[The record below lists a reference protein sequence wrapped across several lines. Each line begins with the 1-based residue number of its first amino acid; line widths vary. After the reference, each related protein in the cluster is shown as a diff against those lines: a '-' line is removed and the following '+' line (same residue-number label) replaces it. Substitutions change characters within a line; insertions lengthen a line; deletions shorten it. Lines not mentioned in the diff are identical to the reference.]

1 MMLSERE
8 ISIKIKKIF
17 GRQIIDS
24 RGNPTCEA
32 DIILDSGFIGRGAVP
47 SGASTGSL
55 EALELRDNDPE
66 IYHGKSV
73 YKAINKINDEISTKI
88 DSNVTYNQES
98 FDKFLIDL
106 DGTDNKERLGANT
119 ILALSIAFAK
129 AKAKHL
135 NIPLYQSLTDNTSY
149 MMPIPMMNIIN
160 GGAHAN
166 NKLDFQEFMIL
177 PVGFD
182 NIADS
187 VRAGAEIFHTL
198 KNTLNKLAMPTS
210 VGDEGGFAP
219 NLESNSHAINIII
232 DAIDDAGYKAGENVF
247 LGLDVASSEFY
258 NNGTYSLE
266 SENLNLSSDEF
277 IDYLYNLRK
286 NYPIIS
292 IEDGLAEDDWDGWS
306 KLTQKM
312 GSDTQLVGD
321 DLFVTNPKI
330 FKKGIKQNIANSIL
344 IKLNQI
350 GTISETIEAINL
362 AKENDYNFI
371 ISHRS
376 GETEDVTI
384 ADLSVATSSG
394 LIKTGSMSRSDR
406 VAKYNQLIRIEE
418 KIDKNISNTKLD
430 KYLGK

>member
-1 MMLSERE
+1 MS
-8 ISIKIKKIF
+8 KIKKIL

-32 DIILDSGFIGRGAVP
+32 DIIFNDGSFGRGAVP
-47 SGASTGSL
+47 SGASTGKL
-55 EALELRDNDPE
+55 EALELRDNDSTN
-66 IYHGKSV
+66 YLGKSV
-73 YKAINKINDEISTKI
+73 HKAVGNINIEISNKI
-88 DSNVTYNQES
+88 DSNTSFEQES
-98 FDKFLIDL
+98 FDSFLLKL
-106 DGTDNKERLGANT
+106 DGTANKERLGANT
-119 ILALSIAFAK
+119 ILALSIAFAN
-129 AKAKHL
+129 AQA
-135 NIPLYQSLTDNTSY
+135 NQRNMPLYQSLTTDSSY
-149 MMPIPMMNIIN
+149 MLPTPMMNIIN

-182 NIADS
+182 KVSESI
-187 VRAGAEIFHTL
+187 RAGAEIFHTL
-198 KNTLNKLAMPTS
+198 KSLLNKLNMSTS

-219 NLESNSHAINIII
+219 NINSNSEAIDIII
-232 DAIDDAGYKAGENVF
+232 ESISKAGYKAGENVY
-247 LGLDVASSEFY
+247 LALDVASSEFY
-258 NNGTYSLE
+258 KNNIYTLE
-266 SENLNLSSDEF
+266 SENLNLSTDEF
-277 IDYLYNLRK
+277 VDYLVSLRK

-292 IEDGLAEDDWDGWS
+292 IEDGLSEDDWQGWS
-306 KLTQKM
+306 RLTDKL
-312 GSDTQLVGD
+312 GHNTQLVGD

-330 FKKGIKQNIANSIL
+330 FQKGIDKKIANAIL

-350 GTISETIEAINL
+350 GTITETLAAINL
-362 AKENDYNFI
+362 AKENNYNYI

-418 KIDKNISNTKLD
+418 QLSSQVENNKLD
-430 KYLGK
+430 QYLT

>member
-1 MMLSERE
+1 ML
-8 ISIKIKKIF
+8 KIKKIV

-32 DIILDSGFIGRGAVP
+32 DIILNDGTLGRGAVP
-47 SGASTGSL
+47 SGASTGTL
-55 EALELRDNDPE
+55 EAIEIRDNDPKV
-66 IYHGKSV
+66 YLGKSV
-73 YKAINKINDEISTKI
+73 NEAVKNINYVISGEINASTSF
-88 DSNVTYNQES
+88 DQES

-106 DGTDNKERLGANT
+106 DGTPNKERLGANA

-129 AKAKHL
+129 AQANKK
-135 NIPLYQSLTDNTSY
+135 NIQLYESLTNESCY
-149 MMPIPMMNIIN
+149 MLPIPMMNIIN

-177 PVGFD
+177 PIGFD
-182 NIADS
+182 KITES
-187 VRAGAEIFHTL
+187 IRAGAEIFHTL
-198 KNTLNKLAMPTS
+198 KNALNKMNMPTS

-219 NLESNSHAINIII
+219 NLNSNSEAIEIILDSI
-232 DAIDDAGYKAGENVF
+232 SKAGYNPGKDIY

-258 NNGTYSLE
+258 KNDAYVLE
-266 SENLNLSSDEF
+266 SENLKLSTDEF
-277 IDYLYNLRK
+277 INYLYKLRSD
-286 NYPIIS
+286 YPIIS
-292 IEDGLAEDDWDGWS
+292 IEDGLAEDDWLGWE
-306 KLTQKM
+306 KLTKIL
-312 GSDTQLVGD
+312 GSNTQLVGD

-330 FKKGIKQNIANSIL
+330 FKKGIQQNIANSIL

-350 GTISETIEAINL
+350 GTITETLEAIAL
-362 AKENDYNFI
+362 AKDNDYNYI

-418 KIDKNISNTKLD
+418 NIGTQTINNKLE
-430 KYLGK
+430 KYLK

>member
-1 MMLSERE
+1 M
-8 ISIKIKKIF
+8 IKIKKIF

-32 DIILDSGFIGRGAVP
+32 DITLDDGTIGRGAVP
-47 SGASTGSL
+47 SGASTGKL
-55 EALELRDNDPE
+55 EALELRDNNPD
-66 IYHGKSV
+66 IYLGKSV
-73 YKAINKINDEISTKI
+73 NNAINNINNVISSKINPNIEYDQS
-88 DSNVTYNQES
+88 S
-98 FDKFLIDL
+98 FDSFLIDF
-106 DGTDNKERLGANT
+106 DGTHNKERLGANT
-119 ILALSIAFAK
+119 ILALSIAFANAQ
-129 AKAKHL
+129 AKKD
-135 NIPLYQSLTDNTSY
+135 NIPLYQSLTDDSSY
-149 MMPIPMMNIIN
+149 ILPIPMMNIIN

-182 NIADS
+182 KITES
-187 VRAGAEIFHTL
+187 IRAGAEIFHTL
-198 KNTLNKLAMPTS
+198 KDSLNNLKMPTS

-219 NLESNSHAINIII
+219 NLNSNSE
-232 DAIDDAGYKAGENVF
+232 AIDIILDSISKAGYNPGKDVYLA
-247 LGLDVASSEFY
+247 LDVASSEFY
-258 NNGTYSLE
+258 NDGFYTLQ
-266 SENLNLSSDEF
+266 SENLKLTSDEF
-277 IDYLYNLRK
+277 IDYLAKLRSD
-286 NYPIIS
+286 YPIIS
-292 IEDGLAEDDWDGWS
+292 IEDGLSEDDWVGWE
-306 KLTQKM
+306 KLTKKL

-330 FKKGIKQNIANSIL
+330 FYKGIQNGIANSIL

-350 GTISETIEAINL
+350 GTITETLQAIKL
-362 AKENDYNFI
+362 AKDNNYNYI

-418 KIDKNISNTKLD
+418 KIGTHATNNKLD
-430 KYLGK
+430 KYLN

>member
-1 MMLSERE
+1 ML
-8 ISIKIKKIF
+8 KIKKIV

-32 DIILDSGFIGRGAVP
+32 DIILNDGTLGRGAVP
-47 SGASTGSL
+47 SGASTGTL
-55 EALELRDNDPE
+55 EAIEIRDNDPKV
-66 IYHGKSV
+66 YLGKSV
-73 YKAINKINDEISTKI
+73 NEAVKNINYVISGEINESTSF
-88 DSNVTYNQES
+88 DQES

-106 DGTDNKERLGANT
+106 DGTPNKERLGANA

-129 AKAKHL
+129 AQANKK
-135 NIPLYQSLTDNTSY
+135 NIQLYESLTNESSY
-149 MMPIPMMNIIN
+149 MLPIPMMNIIN

-177 PVGFD
+177 PIGFD
-182 NIADS
+182 KITES
-187 VRAGAEIFHTL
+187 IRAGAEIFHTL
-198 KNTLNKLAMPTS
+198 KNALNKMNMPTS

-219 NLESNSHAINIII
+219 NLNSNSEAIEIILDSI
-232 DAIDDAGYKAGENVF
+232 SKAGYNPGKDIY

-258 NNGTYSLE
+258 KNNAYVLE
-266 SENLNLSSDEF
+266 SENLKLSTDEF
-277 IDYLYNLRK
+277 INYLSKLRSD
-286 NYPIIS
+286 YPIIS
-292 IEDGLAEDDWDGWS
+292 IEDGLAEDDWLGWE
-306 KLTQKM
+306 KLTKIL
-312 GSDTQLVGD
+312 GSNTQLVGD

-330 FKKGIKQNIANSIL
+330 FKKGIQQNIANSIL

-350 GTISETIEAINL
+350 GTITETLEAIAL
-362 AKENDYNFI
+362 AKDNDYNYI

-418 KIDKNISNTKLD
+418 NIGTQTINNKLE
-430 KYLGK
+430 KYLK